1 MRSAMVMRLRL
12 CFSANRTT
20 SAPRITVPSSFI
32 SSERTPTNGKPA
44 SRHRS
49 MHASVWPERIST
61 PPSRATS
68 GNTWPGRTKSVAP
81 LLGLASARTVL
92 VRSSAEMPV
101 VSPWRTS
108 TETVNAVPS
117 GASFSATMGSRWSRL
132 ASSTDKGAQTMPE
145 VWRMMKAIFSAVH
158 LAAATNRSPSF
169 SRSSSSATTTISP
182 RPKAAAT
189 SSMRSWDSRG
199 VIGDCP
205 VGFHIPLEGEVGPR
219 SGPGGGGSG
228 TTSSAPHV
236 SPRCHPTPDCL
247 RQSDPPPPGEGGRMR
262 STVETLIGSRL
273 RSLKRPRWAFA
284 HLSAMAQIVI
294 GEHARHHGLADRH
307 RPDADARVMAA
318 AGGDLRLAAVAVDGA
333 ARRQDRRCRFDGETR
348 HDRLAGGDAAQNP
361 ARIVGEETRLAVS
374 ADPHLVGVVLAGQGG
389 RRKAGADLDAL
400 HGIDGHQ
407 RGGDIAVEL
416 AVDRRPEARRHALGD
431 HLDDGADR
439 GALPANAVE
448 IGLEKLGHRGV
459 RTEERVA
466 RNLVPI
472 PFGAVDPVR
481 PHGNERGPHR
491 HAGDDLSRHRAGR
504 HPRSGLARRR
514 APAAAVVAQAVLGVV
529 GIVRMARA
537 VEIADFGIILGAL
550 VDVLDHQRDR
560 GPARDLKSGRVVHHH
575 AGENLHLVRLAALGG
590 EARLARAAAV
600 EIVLDVGGL
609 ERNFRRTAVD
619 YATDRS
625 TVAFAEGGDPEQVAE
640 GVVGHRV
647 SLSAVGRVT
656 GAKFVAIP
664 LGSWPGSSRPSR
676 QLPHCALLIEIAGTS
691 PAMTNWPPRVLPL
704 LHRQAW

>member
-1 MRSAMVMRLRL
+1 MRSAMVMRLRP
-12 CFSANRTT
+12 CFSANCATW
-20 SAPRITVPSSFI
+20 APRITVPSSFI
-32 SSERTPTNGKPA
+32 NSESTPTGAMPA

-108 TETVNAVPS
+108 TETVKAVPS
-117 GASFSATMGSRWSRL
+117 GASFNATMGSRWSRL
-132 ASSTDKGAQTMPE
+132 ASSTDKGAQTIPE
-145 VWRMMKAIFSAVH
+145 VLRMIKAIFSAVH

-205 VGFHIPLEGEVGPR
+205 VGFHIPLEGKVGPR

-247 RQSDPPPPGEGGRMR
+247 RQSDPPPPGEGARMR
-262 STVETLIGSRL
+262 SAVETLIGSRL

-318 AGGDLRLAAVAVDGA
+318 AGGD
-333 ARRQDRRCRFDGETR
+333 
-348 HDRLAGGDAAQNP
+348 AAQNP
-361 ARIVGEETRLAVS
+361 ARIVGEETRLAVN

-389 RRKAGADLDAL
+389 RREAGADLDAL
-400 HGIDGHQ
+400 HGIDAHQ

-416 AVDRRPEARRHALGD
+416 AVDRCPEARRHAFGD

-619 YATDRS
+619 HATDRS
-625 TVAFAEGGDPEQVAE
+625 TVAFAEGGDPEQMAE

-647 SLSAVGRVT
+647 SLSAGLVARARSGVNQRDGTADPRIPRGGRT
-656 GAKFVAIP
+656 IGVARHPI
-664 LGSWPGSSRPSR
+664 L
-676 QLPHCALLIEIAGTS
+676 E
-691 PAMTNWPPRVLPL
+691 
-704 LHRQAW
+704 